1 MTSRSLTRWL
11 AVVAAVLALVA
22 AGCGDDSDDT
32 GGVEVSGAW
41 SRTSPMVADAGA
53 VYMDLEAGETT
64 AVVAASVSDEVAAEV
79 ELHETAAMDDSD
91 MDDSDMAMTMRPVER
106 IELPA
111 GETVSLAPGGLHIM
125 LLGLVEPLEVGDE
138 FDVTLSR
145 ESGVELVVAVVVRD
159 EAPCSSRDPF
169 PPPSSS
175 ASAWP
180 SSARRG
186 RGRGCAGG
194 GGVWGR

>member
-79 ELHETAAMDDSD
+79 ELHETAAMDASDMDDSD

-138 FDVTLSR
+138 FDVTLSL
-145 ESGVELVVAVVVRD
+145 ESGDELVVAVEVRD
-159 EAPCSSRDPF
+159 EAP
-169 PPPSSS
+169 
-175 ASAWP
+175 
-180 SSARRG
+180 
-186 RGRGCAGG
+186 
-194 GGVWGR
+194 

>member
-11 AVVAAVLALVA
+11 TVVAAVLALLA

-41 SRTSPMVADAGA
+41 SRASPMVADAGA

-64 AVVAASVSDEVAAEV
+64 AVVAASVSDEVATEV
-79 ELHETAAMDDSD
+79 ELHETAAMDDGD
-91 MDDSDMAMTMRPVER
+91 MDDGDMDDMAMTMRPVER

-138 FDVTLSR
+138 FDVTLSL
-145 ESGVELVVAVVVRD
+145 EDGDELVVAVEVRD
-159 EAPCSSRDPF
+159 EAP
-169 PPPSSS
+169 
-175 ASAWP
+175 
-180 SSARRG
+180 
-186 RGRGCAGG
+186 
-194 GGVWGR
+194 

>member
-22 AGCGDDSDDT
+22 AGCGDDRDDT

-138 FDVTLSR
+138 FDVTLSL
-145 ESGVELVVAVVVRD
+145 ESGDELVVAVEVRD
-159 EAPCSSRDPF
+159 EAP
-169 PPPSSS
+169 
-175 ASAWP
+175 
-180 SSARRG
+180 
-186 RGRGCAGG
+186 
-194 GGVWGR
+194 